1 MDMEDDKQTMAK
13 RVGVISDTHGLLRD
27 EVLGKLQGCDLIV
40 HAGDVGNSSVL
51 EDLMRIAEVVA
62 VRGNV
67 DTGPWAAELP
77 HLEYVQVEDM
87 TICVVHNIA
96 ELDLDPLAAG
106 VDVVIYGHSH
116 KPAAEWKGG
125 ILYLNPGSVGPRRF
139 HLPVSMAFLHVG
151 TEGVAPEIVSL
162 QDDLT

>member
-1 MDMEDDKQTMAK
+1 MVK
-13 RVGVISDTHGLLRD
+13 RIGVISDTHGLLRD
-27 EVLGKLQGCDLIV
+27 EAASRLQGCDRII
-40 HAGDVGNSSVL
+40 HAGDVGHPSIL
-51 EDLMRIAEVVA
+51 EELRRIAPLIA

-67 DTGPWAAELP
+67 DTGAWAAELP
-77 HLEYVQVEDM
+77 HLEYVQIEDM

-125 ILYLNPGSVGPRRF
+125 ILYLNPGSAGPKRF

-151 TEGVAPEIVSL
+151 TEGVAPEIVLL
-162 QDDLT
+162 QDDPA